1 MVFGMVAIDE
11 IRVTLEEKET
21 VMRGRVKTC
30 YLFSFFIYKKYV
42 LFSEYFI
49 ITNKKRI
56 YFLIIESIRY
66 DFFP

>member
-11 IRVTLEEKET
+11 IRVTLEEKEMA
-21 VMRGRVKTC
+21 MRGRVKTC

-49 ITNKKRI
+49 ITKKKNLFS
-56 YFLIIESIRY
+56 YY
-66 DFFP
+66 

>member
-1 MVFGMVAIDE
+1 MVFGMVVIDE

-49 ITNKKRI
+49 ITKKKEFI
-56 YFLIIESIRY
+56 FLLLNQ
-66 DFFP
+66 